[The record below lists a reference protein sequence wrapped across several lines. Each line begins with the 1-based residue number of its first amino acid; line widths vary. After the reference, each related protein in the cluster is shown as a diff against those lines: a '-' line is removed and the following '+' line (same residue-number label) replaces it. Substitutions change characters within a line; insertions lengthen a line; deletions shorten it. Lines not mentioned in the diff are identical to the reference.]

1 MSVPHN
7 QVSRLC
13 LIRHGRLPTIE
24 RSDMV
29 PVRPLHGDWDRPG
42 FAPGSLRSPKGAAL
56 ARGYT
61 RDPIT
66 CAIIQRLFETVNLDL
81 KFSVEKGGRVW

>member
-13 LIRHGRLPTIE
+13 LIRHERLPTIE

-42 FAPGSLRSPKGAAL
+42 FAPGSLRPLKAAL
-56 ARGYT
+56 PRSYARN
-61 RDPIT
+61 PIT
-66 CAIIQRLFETVNLDL
+66 NAIIQRLRKTVNLDL
-81 KFSVEKGGRVW
+81 KFSC